1 VAACLLRPL
10 LYEKFLGNPTMR
22 QTGAILS
29 FAKPSWLSLGWLFLA
44 SLGSARAPAQEAG
57 AEPPIS
63 FFKDVLPILRKHNC
77 TGCHQP
83 AKKGGEYVMT
93 DFESLLKGG
102 ESGSPAVVPGHPEK
116 SYLIEQITPA
126 NGKAEMPKDAP
137 PLTDAEVATIRRWI
151 AQGAKDDTPASNRP
165 QYDADH
171 PPVYL
176 APPVLKSI
184 EYSPQGD
191 LLAISGYHEVL
202 LFTGDG
208 KERVARLVGQSERIE
223 RARFSPDGRYLAV
236 AGGSPGRFGE
246 LQIWDVP
253 ARKMTLSLMVGHDT
267 IYGASWSPDGKMVAV
282 GCPDNTI
289 RAFDPQTGKQVLFN
303 GAHNDWVL
311 DTAFSMAGDHLISVS
326 RDMSMK
332 LIEVKTERFIDNI
345 TSITPGALKGGLI
358 ALERHPRR
366 DELLCGGA
374 DGAPKIFKMIRTE
387 ARRIGDNANLIR
399 EFAPLPGRVYCVAYS
414 PDGERIAAGSS
425 HDGRGEVRMYR
436 AGDGQLLWKTEMP
449 EGGIYALDISPDG
462 RTVAAGGFDG
472 IVRLL
477 DAENGAQTRT
487 LLPVEIASQPVAA
500 R

>member
-1 VAACLLRPL
+1 MFR
-10 LYEKFLGNPTMR
+10 NPTMR
-22 QTGAILS
+22 WSKAGLS
-29 FAKPSWLSLGWLFLA
+29 VARYGFLGLGWLLVA
-44 SLGSARAPAQEAG
+44 SLVAAQEPARTA
-57 AEPPIS
+57 AEEPVVS

-93 DFESLLKGG
+93 DFESLVKGG

-116 SYLIEQITPA
+116 SYLVEQITPA

-137 PLTDAEVATIRRWI
+137 PLSETEIATIRRWI

-171 PPVYL
+171 PPIYL

-202 LFTGDG
+202 LFTTDG
-208 KERVARLVGQSERIE
+208 KERVGRLVGQSERIE

-253 ARKMTLSLMVGHDT
+253 ERKMTLSRMVGHDT

-311 DTAFSMAGDHLISVS
+311 DTAFSTAGDHLISVS

-358 ALERHPRR
+358 ALDRHPRR
-366 DELLCGGA
+366 DELLCGGS

-399 EFAPLPGRVYCVAYS
+399 EFEPLPGRVYCVAYS
-414 PDGERIAAGSS
+414 PDGERIVAGSS

-436 AGDGQLLWKTEMP
+436 ASDGQLLWKTEVP
-449 EGGIYALDISPDG
+449 EGGMYAVDISPDG

-472 IVRLL
+472 MVRLL
-477 DAENGAQTRT
+477 DAETGRVQQAF
-487 LLPVEIASQPVAA
+487 LPVEIAREPVAA

>member
-1 VAACLLRPL
+1 
-10 LYEKFLGNPTMR
+10 MR
-22 QTGAILS
+22 RAWANWQSLS
-29 FAKPSWLSLGWLFLA
+29 RGLCCFVLA
-44 SLGSARAPAQEAG
+44 GAPALSKADEPANPPS
-57 AEPPIS
+57 AEPAVS
-63 FFKDVLPILRKHNC
+63 FFKDVLPIFRKHNC

-93 DFESLLKGG
+93 DFASLLKGG

-116 SYLIEQITPA
+116 SYLIEQITPS
-126 NGKAEMPKDAP
+126 GGQAEMPKEAP
-137 PLTDAEVATIRRWI
+137 PLSEGEIATIRRWI
-151 AQGAKDDTPASNRP
+151 AQGARDDTPASNRP
-165 QYDADH
+165 QYDAEH
-171 PPVYL
+171 PPVYM

-184 EYSPQGD
+184 EYSPKGD
-191 LLAISGYHEVL
+191 VLAISGYHEVL
-202 LFTGDG
+202 LFTADG
-208 KERVARLVGQSERIE
+208 KERVGRLVGQSERIE

-253 ARKMTLSLMVGHDT
+253 ARQMTLSLMVGHDT

-289 RAFDPQTGKQVLFN
+289 RAFDPHSGKQVLFN

-311 DTAFSMAGDHLISVS
+311 DTAFSKAGDHLISVS

-332 LIEVKTERFIDNI
+332 LIEVQTERFIDNI

-358 ALERHPRR
+358 ALERHPQR
-366 DELLCGGA
+366 DELLCGGS
-374 DGAPKIFKMIRTE
+374 DGAPKIFKMVRTE

-399 EFAPLPGRVYCVAYS
+399 EFEPLPGRVYAVAYS
-414 PDGERIAAGSS
+414 PDGERIVAGSS
-425 HDGRGEVRMYR
+425 HDGRGEVRVYQTS
-436 AGDGQLLWKTEMP
+436 DGKLLWRAEIA
-449 EGGIYALDISPDG
+449 EGGVYAVDYSPDG

-477 DAENGAQTRT
+477 DAESGQVQREF
-487 LLPVEIASQPVAA
+487 LPVEIVGTPVAA
-500 R
+500 AR